1 VSVKLLMSWDIL
13 PGREKTYFDFVM
25 QTFAP
30 GMIKLGLQPTEA
42 WYTLFGDA
50 PQILTGGVTDS
61 TEKMRKILDS
71 VEWEELQDS
80 LLEYVTN
87 FRYKVVPATGG
98 FQL

>member
-1 VSVKLLMSWDIL
+1 MSWDIL
-13 PGREKTYFDFVM
+13 PGKEKTYFDFVM

-30 GMIKLGLQPTEA
+30 SLVQLGLEPTEA

-61 TEKMRKILDS
+61 VYQMREILDS
-71 VEWEELQDS
+71 EEWEELRDS

-87 FRYKVVPATGG
+87 FEYKVVPASGR
-98 FQL
+98 FQM